1 MPNWPNSVLVDR
13 VEYPLTTPG
22 TTIETKRING
32 VPELITVM
40 RFYTV
45 IDGCTTK
52 LKTKVEFVHT
62 KDTVD
67 HSAVQTFVDDVTKE
81 IEMATAA

>member
-1 MPNWPNSVLVDR
+1 
-13 VEYPLTTPG
+13 
-22 TTIETKRING
+22 
-32 VPELITVM
+32 M

-45 IDGCTTK
+45 IDGCTTR

-67 HSAVQTFVDDVTKE
+67 HSAVRTFVDDVTKE
-81 IEMATAA
+81 IEMAIAA